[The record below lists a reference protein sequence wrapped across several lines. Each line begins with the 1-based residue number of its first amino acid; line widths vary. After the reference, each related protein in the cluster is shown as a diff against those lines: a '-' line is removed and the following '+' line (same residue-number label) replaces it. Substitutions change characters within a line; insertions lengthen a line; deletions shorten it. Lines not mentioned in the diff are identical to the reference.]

1 MALSHDTSIAASEQR
16 GSSTTSPHGTVA
28 ARIRLM
34 VFGPQTFCPSKEF
47 LTEIREYLLSEP
59 RLSGFVDALKNL
71 PSLWDRLVRNDQSLR
86 GVPGAETLE
95 RLVDWI
101 QHGEL
106 PNGIIT
112 ESNLFGM
119 PLTIVIH
126 IVQYFHYMDGKV
138 SHTKLLEDVST
149 AGIQGFCLGLL
160 SAVAVGCA
168 RQESE
173 VNALAAVALKL
184 AACIGAYID
193 LHRAYT
199 GDSFDTVSLAV
210 RCKSSTSH
218 NLLLEVL
225 QTYPEVSKSTL
236 YSTSK
241 HLQVAN

>member
-1 MALSHDTSIAASEQR
+1 
-16 GSSTTSPHGTVA
+16 
-28 ARIRLM
+28 M

-59 RLSGFVDALKNL
+59 RLSGFLDALKNL

-138 SHTKLLEDVST
+138 SHTKLLEDVSS

-199 GDSFDTVSLAV
+199 GDSFESQSPSRSPSNLSRGEQVHAV
-210 RCKSSTSH
+210 LNFQAPASCKLTCLMQRRMFPSY
-218 NLLLEVL
+218 
-225 QTYPEVSKSTL
+225 QTLPI
-236 YSTSK
+236 
-241 HLQVAN
+241 